1 MESWHPMWIILLTAL
16 SGVFIYGYLWV
27 LYASDTLL
35 KVLTILTLPPMLAF
49 YPSINAIRGYFKEK
63 RIRRLVAVAVF
74 LGLLVS
80 LPFATRALDVSI
92 SPGASLERSLT

>member
-1 MESWHPMWIILLTAL
+1 MWIILLTAL